1 MAYLVAFY
9 VWTNVIHIKVSRNF
23 VLGCYNYLNVVMFY
37 LVTVGLLQNP
47 PPNFMN
53 KNAEVLKSYKIVPVT
68 FHSTDISINVESER
82 NEQKK
87 ITGQIQH
94 VESF

>member
-1 MAYLVAFY
+1 
-9 VWTNVIHIKVSRNF
+9 
-23 VLGCYNYLNVVMFY
+23 
-37 LVTVGLLQNP
+37 
-47 PPNFMN
+47 MN

-87 ITGQIQH
+87 IAEQIQH
-94 VESF
+94 VESLLEVQNENELNEKILKA

>member
-1 MAYLVAFY
+1 
-9 VWTNVIHIKVSRNF
+9 
-23 VLGCYNYLNVVMFY
+23 
-37 LVTVGLLQNP
+37 
-47 PPNFMN
+47 MN

-87 ITGQIQH
+87 ITEQIQH
-94 VESF
+94 VESLFEVQNENELNEKILKA

>member
-1 MAYLVAFY
+1 
-9 VWTNVIHIKVSRNF
+9 
-23 VLGCYNYLNVVMFY
+23 
-37 LVTVGLLQNP
+37 
-47 PPNFMN
+47 MN

-87 ITGQIQH
+87 IAEQIQH
-94 VESF
+94 VESLFKVQNENELNEKILKA

>member
-1 MAYLVAFY
+1 M
-9 VWTNVIHIKVSRNF
+9 
-23 VLGCYNYLNVVMFY
+23 
-37 LVTVGLLQNP
+37 VTAGLLQNT

-53 KNAEVLKSYKIVPVT
+53 KNAEVLKSCKTVPVT

-87 ITGQIQH
+87 ITGQKQH
-94 VESF
+94 VESLFKVQNENELDKIF